1 MTQCHRCAWMLI
13 PLAPALAV
21 VGMDAHADP
30 PPGQLTLEPYTFSSR
45 GGETT
50 EAELGTL
57 VVPYD
62 RSRGDSETIA
72 LKFVRFRAT
81 TDDPG
86 PPLVYLAGGPGGSGI
101 GAARGR
107 RFELFMKLRELGDV
121 IAWDQRG
128 AGLSEPRVRI
138 EATVDTP
145 YEGAVS
151 RQWLKQQYA
160 RAAREAQAQF
170 ERDGFDPAPLNTNFS
185 ADDLED
191 LRVALGV
198 EKLRLWSIS
207 YGTHLALATVKRHPD
222 SIDSLVLAGV
232 EGLDSTYKLP
242 SQADA
247 PIEALSREIANHPV
261 YGELIPDFTQLLRE
275 VLERAEREPYAVE
288 VEDPETGEV
297 VTSLLGRLDLE
308 FVTWGA
314 LFRRKAMTDLP
325 AAFLALKMG
334 RTDVLRGA
342 VDDTR
347 GRGDHANAM
356 SLAMDCASGVSPK
369 RLARIQREIPDSLFG
384 RSMNFRYLAVCPE
397 LGVPDLGESFRLP
410 VRSNIPVLCI
420 SGEMDVRTPPANAEA
435 VLEGFPN
442 GHHVIISRAGHD
454 DDLWVSSPKIAECII
469 AFFKGQP
476 VPYQRIELPP
486 IAFMVP
492 PALIDE

>member
-1 MTQCHRCAWMLI
+1 MTQCHRFASTLI
-13 PLAPALAV
+13 PLAPALV
-21 VGMDAHADP
+21 VVAMDAHASP
-30 PPGQLTLEPYTFSSR
+30 PPSRLTLEPYTFSSR
-45 GGETT
+45 GGETI
-50 EAELGTL
+50 EAVLGTL
-57 VVPYD
+57 IVPYD

-72 LKFVRFRAT
+72 LKFVRFPAT

-128 AGLSEPRVRI
+128 TGLSEPRVRI
-138 EATVDTP
+138 EATVDAP

-151 RQWLKQQYA
+151 RQWLKEQYA
-160 RAAREAQAQF
+160 RAGREAKAQF
-170 ERDGFDPAPLNTNFS
+170 ERDGFDPAPFNTNFS

-207 YGTHLALATVKRHPD
+207 YGTHLALATLKRHPN
-222 SIDSLVLAGV
+222 SIDSMVLAGV

-242 SQADA
+242 SQVDA
-247 PIEALSREIANHPV
+247 PLESLSREIAEHPV
-261 YGELIPDFTQLLRE
+261 YGKLIPDFTLLLRE
-275 VLERAEREPYAVE
+275 VFERAEREAYAVE
-288 VEDPETGEV
+288 VEDPQTGQM
-297 VTSLLGRLDLE
+297 VTALLGRRDLE
-308 FVTWGA
+308 WVTWGA

-325 AAFLALKMG
+325 AAFLALKRG
-334 RTDVLRGA
+334 RTEVLKGA

-347 GRGDHANAM
+347 GRGDNANVM
-356 SLAMDCASGVSPK
+356 PFAMDCASGVSPE

-384 RSMNFRYLAVCPE
+384 RSMNFLSLNVCPE
-397 LGVPDLGESFRLP
+397 LGIPDLGESFRAP
-410 VRSNIPVLCI
+410 VQSDIPVLCI

-435 VLEGFPN
+435 VLRGFPN

-454 DDLWVSSPKIAECII
+454 DDLWISSPKIAECII
-469 AFFKGQP
+469 AFFRGRP

-486 IAFMVP
+486 IEFGVP
-492 PALIDE
+492 PWLIDE